1 MKRLM
6 SLSAVLLACLPVA
19 ACGGGDDADLTI
31 YSGRNETLVGPLIE
45 RFEEESGLTVEV
57 RYGDSA
63 ELAAMIAEEG
73 DNSPA
78 DVFFAQD
85 AGALGSVEDQL
96 APLPDA
102 DLEAVPERYRD
113 PDGRWVGTSAR
124 ARVVAYSTERVD
136 ASELPDSIFDFA
148 GDAWKGRIGL
158 PPTNGS
164 FQAFV
169 SVMRLDA
176 GDERTRAWL
185 EDVKA
190 NEAKLYENNT
200 QTIEAIDAGEV
211 DAGFVNHYY
220 LEELKR
226 ENPDL
231 KVANHFL
238 ADGDPGSFVNA
249 AGVGVLATSD
259 NQEGAE
265 RFVAFLVGTEAQEY
279 FAQNTFEYPLAAGV
293 EPVGELPPLE
303 DLVSPDVSLAQLG
316 AELEATLQML
326 NEVGL
331 TS

>member
-1 MKRLM
+1 MKRLL
-6 SLSAVLLACLPVA
+6 SLSAVLLACLPVT

-45 RFEEESGLTVEV
+45 RFEEESGLTVDV

-63 ELAAMIAEEG
+63 ELAAMISEEG

-85 AGALGSVEDQL
+85 AGALGSVEGQL
-96 APLPDA
+96 APLPAA

-113 PDGRWVGTSAR
+113 PDGRWIGTSAR
-124 ARVVAYSTERVD
+124 ARVVAYSTERVEAD
-136 ASELPDSIFDFA
+136 ELPASIMDFTA
-148 GDAWKGRIGL
+148 DEWQGRIGL

-176 GDERTRAWL
+176 GDDRTRAWL
-185 EDVKA
+185 KDVQA
-190 NEAKLYENNT
+190 NDAQLYENNT
-200 QTIEAIDAGEV
+200 QTIEAIDAGEI

-249 AGVGVLATSD
+249 AGVGVLGTSD
-259 NQEGAE
+259 HQEAAE
-265 RFVAFLVGTEAQEY
+265 RFVSFLVGPEAQEY
-279 FAQNTFEYPLAAGV
+279 FAENTFEYPLAAGI
-293 EPVGELPPLE
+293 EPVGDLPPLE
-303 DLVSPDVSLAQLG
+303 ELVSPDVSLAQLG
-316 AELEATLQML
+316 AELEPTLKML